1 MLAQLHVTV
10 IASGCYCSLWN
21 FLSQSWLQCRVLAAN
36 SQPLM
41 CPTSFAF
48 CVSSYCPTVGDYYK
62 HLPMSFFFPA
72 TRSYVHNN
80 MVYCDLRG
88 QIKVSACSLNYV
100 LYKPCSMDD
109 NEQTISRIQYS
120 GKCFHVQV
128 WWQVHGSLLH
138 QHHLSWASRKHY
150 PMYCA
155 NHQSRDWSYRTGWT
169 APCSCEGFVEKLL
182 IVVQSAWW
190 LVLSII
196 LARLLHKAAHH
207 LHKMSASSH
216 ARRSAGTASS
226 DMWALWSL
234 IQARRFLRAQLLLLL
249 VFACMTPFA
258 PSLISSHNTDKKC
271 SWIGFRFFWRLK
283 RSHLLVVSSISQLV
297 AHLFI
302 PT

>member
-1 MLAQLHVTV
+1 
-10 IASGCYCSLWN
+10 
-21 FLSQSWLQCRVLAAN
+21 
-36 SQPLM
+36 
-41 CPTSFAF
+41 
-48 CVSSYCPTVGDYYK
+48 
-62 HLPMSFFFPA
+62 
-72 TRSYVHNN
+72 
-80 MVYCDLRG
+80 
-88 QIKVSACSLNYV
+88 
-100 LYKPCSMDD
+100 MDD
-109 NEQTISRIQYS
+109 NERTISCIQYS
-120 GKCFHVQV
+120 RKCFHVQV

-258 PSLISSHNTDKKC
+258 PSLISSHNTDKKR
-271 SWIGFRFFWRLK
+271 SWIGFRFFLK
-283 RSHLLVVSSISQLV
+283 TQTKSLLVSRIVHLTTSSTPLHSHLAFISWWWLSHEKLAHSQVKVGVSSWRKVLYF
-297 AHLFI
+297 L
-302 PT
+302 

>member
-1 MLAQLHVTV
+1 MAAIAVYGIFCHNHGYSAESWRQIHSHLCVQLALLSVSLATV
-10 IASGCYCSLWN
+10 
-21 FLSQSWLQCRVLAAN
+21 LQWVITTNTYQCL
-36 SQPLM
+36 
-41 CPTSFAF
+41 
-48 CVSSYCPTVGDYYK
+48 
-62 HLPMSFFFPA
+62 FFPA

-109 NEQTISRIQYS
+109 NERTISCIQYS
-120 GKCFHVQV
+120 RKCFHVRV

-196 LARLLHKAAHH
+196 LARLLHKTAHH

-226 DMWALWSL
+226 DMRVLRSL
-234 IQARRFLRAQLLLLL
+234 IQAQRFLRAQLLLLL
-249 VFACMTPFA
+249 VFAGTTPFA
-258 PSLISSHNTDKKC
+258 PSLISSHNTDKKR

-283 RSHLLVVSSISQLV
+283 RSHFLLVVSSISQLV